1 MNKFSAFRS
10 QCECLCV
17 FLSACVCACELVA
30 GIKDVMQD
38 YPAGRLPT
46 STAEEEMARQRGW
59 RAADGEME
67 GAADSCRR
75 VKEEEFMNKT
85 CICSTIGKRFYSCN
99 YVEKM

>member
-1 MNKFSAFRS
+1 MNKFPAFRS
-10 QCECLCV
+10 QCMCV
-17 FLSACVCACELVA
+17 FLSACELVA

-46 STAEEEMARQRGW
+46 STAEEEEEMARQRGW
-59 RAADGEME
+59 RAADGETE

-85 CICSTIGKRFYSCN
+85 YT
-99 YVEKM
+99 